1 MSEEK
6 TTLEVIAPTV
16 DEAIANGLALYG
28 LPRETVDVEVLDAGS
43 CGLIGLGGR
52 QARVRLSIR
61 WAEGGQSSPVAPQT

>member
-16 DEAIANGLALYG
+16 DEAIANGLGQLG
-28 LPRETVDVEVLDAGS
+28 LPREMVDVEVLDAGS
-43 CGLIGLGGR
+43 RGLFGLGGR

-61 WAEGGQSSPVAPQT
+61 WAEEGQSSP